1 MKFCQTVEN
10 LYGPSVITP
19 NMHLHCHLCEC
30 VLDYGP
36 VYGFWCFSFERYNGI
51 LGSLHVNNH
60 QIEVQLMRK
69 FLERHQL
76 GSMSWPGEF
85 SGFREM
91 LSATDKGSLALTKKN
106 NLSPAEYKES
116 AMLKSYTG
124 VNLFNLSF
132 VDKHFVQVLPP
143 FKEVYM
149 ADDEVDALT
158 KMYSFLHKED
168 NIVYVPKFTR
178 QFSQLKLY
186 DQKLDSRYS
195 RSERSACVLARWY
208 GANGLDTQSKDLRPG
223 ELCN

>member
-1 MKFCQTVEN
+1 M
-10 LYGPSVITP
+10 
-19 NMHLHCHLCEC
+19 
-30 VLDYGP
+30 

-106 NLSPAEYKES
+106 NLSPGEYKES
-116 AMLKSYTG
+116 TMLKGYTG

-168 NIVYVPKFTR
+168 SIVYVPKFTR